1 LENLTEI
8 LIQEFEKFSKR
19 KVSNI
24 ELISDGVSGKII
36 YRIFTADD
44 TYIGIYNSNI
54 RENLAFIGFS
64 RVFKLLD
71 LNVPIVYYVSEN
83 NLIYFVSDFGDVT
96 LHHLLM
102 TSEDEHLKIK
112 LKKLALEYLVKFQIL
127 GRDSIDYNLCYQ
139 TDSFN
144 LEQILYDENMFKKY
158 YLLYNKYRIDEN
170 ILDKAFEII
179 NRNILSDNEYYFMY
193 RDFQPRNIL
202 VKDDDLYF
210 IDYQSGRKGPLLY
223 DLTSFLYSGSIE
235 LSEDE
240 RDYLKNYYKLILRNN
255 GIEIIN
261 FENKYSYITLIRLL
275 QMLGSYA
282 FAYESRKDE
291 KYKKKM
297 ESGVDKIKSIIG
309 KFKNDDI
316 KKFISSLEYHS

>member
-1 LENLTEI
+1 MENLTDI
-8 LIQEFEKFSKR
+8 LIQEFEKLSNR

-24 ELISDGVSGKII
+24 ELLSDGVSGKII
-36 YRIFTADD
+36 YRIFTAGR

-64 RVFKLLD
+64 RIFKLLD
-71 LNVPIVYYVSEN
+71 LNVPIVHYVSKN

-102 TSEDEHLKIK
+102 TSEDKDLKIK
-112 LKKLALEYLVKFQIL
+112 LKKLVLEYLVKFQIL

-158 YLLYNKYRIDEN
+158 YLLYNKYRIDGK

-235 LSEDE
+235 LSDDE
-240 RDYLKNYYKLILRNN
+240 RDYLKNYYKLILKNN
-255 GIEIIN
+255 GIEIID

-297 ESGVDKIKSIIG
+297 ESGVDKIKSIIE
-309 KFKNDDI
+309 KFKSDDI